1 MEFVP
6 GRIFHDPAFPSL
18 NATDRRDCWR
28 SAIKSLTTLHSVDV
42 KKLDLPDSFKKL
54 SGSHYSRQL
63 STLAKVTESQAKV
76 RNQSTNKPISMIPK
90 FYEITQWMKQNMP
103 PLEQSTMVHGDY
115 KIDNLIYHPT
125 ENRVVAILDWELCTT
140 GHPLADLGNLLQPY
154 SFPSI
159 PTSELKIGGLS
170 LAKKLD
176 GLPTLKENLA
186 DYKSLCNWDPA
197 KYWTFAVVYAHLRLA
212 VIVHGIK
219 ARHARDQASS
229 AHAGDYAK
237 LVPVM
242 ASLAWKE
249 IENSKKCEHKL

>member
-1 MEFVP
+1 
-6 GRIFHDPAFPSL
+6 
-18 NATDRRDCWR
+18 
-28 SAIKSLTTLHSVDV
+28 
-42 KKLDLPDSFKKL
+42 
-54 SGSHYSRQL
+54 
-63 STLAKVTESQAKV
+63 
-76 RNQSTNKPISMIPK
+76 
-90 FYEITQWMKQNMP
+90 
-103 PLEQSTMVHGDY
+103 
-115 KIDNLIYHPT
+115 
-125 ENRVVAILDWELCTT
+125 
-140 GHPLADLGNLLQPY
+140 LLQPY

-219 ARHARDQASS
+219 ARHARGQASS
-229 AHAGDYAK
+229 ARAGDYAK

-249 IENSKKCEHKL
+249 IENSKKCKHKL